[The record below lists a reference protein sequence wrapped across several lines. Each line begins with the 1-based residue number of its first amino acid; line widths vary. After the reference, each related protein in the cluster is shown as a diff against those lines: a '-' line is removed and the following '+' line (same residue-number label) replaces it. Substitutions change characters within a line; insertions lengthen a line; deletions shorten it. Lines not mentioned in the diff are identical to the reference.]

1 VGTIYDEAL
10 VALHGVWRRRWLA
23 LAVGWAIALLGWL
36 VVSLIPNTYKSEAR
50 IYIQAQSLL
59 PDKAGITPNEQKAG
73 IETVRQTLTSVDNLQ
88 KVVRGTEL
96 AQQVASDRDV
106 TDKATSL
113 QGAITIVAEQDNLF
127 KISATASEGGMSD
140 AQNARLA
147 KAIVQKLIDLFV
159 EGNMRDGRL
168 ETGQSLRF
176 LDAQIQ
182 QRSAQLAEVEAK
194 RAAFEAKYLSQL
206 PGSGSIAERVGQAR
220 SELARVQSDLAAAQS
235 GVAAVNGQLAATPA
249 TTQSAGTLIPGT
261 ASVAA
266 GRAAA
271 IEGQIAD
278 GLSRGW
284 TDNHPDMVAL
294 RSQLARARAQGG
306 SSAGSASRMAPGTST
321 PNPMYVSLRSMQAEK
336 QATASALAA
345 RKAQLEGD
353 INRVLGLQASN
364 PEFSAEQGAIDR
376 DYLVLKTQYDKMLAD
391 REDVRLR
398 GQVQTQTDAIK
409 FSVIDPPS
417 APRTPNAPNR
427 PLLLTLVLLAAIGG
441 GIGAAFAKGQLQ
453 TTYPTASR
461 LERASGLP
469 VIGTISELVRP
480 PERALRKQRLLQF
493 AGGTAALVGVWVLLL
508 VVEFVQRSMV
518 A

>member
-1 VGTIYDEAL
+1 MGTIYDEAL
-10 VALHGVWRRRWLA
+10 VALHGIWRRRWLA
-23 LAVGWAIALLGWL
+23 LAVGWGIALLGWL

-88 KVVRGTEL
+88 KVVRSTDL

-106 TDKATSL
+106 TDKATGL
-113 QGAITIVAEQDNLF
+113 QKAITIVAEQDNLF

-140 AQNARLA
+140 AQNAKLS
-147 KAIVQKLIDLFV
+147 KDIVQKLIDLFV
-159 EGNMRDGRL
+159 EGNMRDGRV

-182 QRSAQLAEVEAK
+182 QRSVQLSEVEAK

-220 SELARVQSDLAAAQS
+220 SELSRVQSDLAAAQS
-235 GVAAVNGQLAATPA
+235 GVAAVNGQLAATSA
-249 TTQSAGTLIPGT
+249 TTQSAGTMIPGS
-261 ASVAA
+261 ASAGATRAA
-266 GRAAA
+266 G

-278 GLSRGW
+278 GQARGW

-306 SSAGSASRMAPGTST
+306 GGTASRMTPGTST

-345 RKAQLEGD
+345 RKGQLEGE
-353 INRVLGLQASN
+353 INRVLSLQASN

-417 APRTPNAPNR
+417 APRTPAAPNR
-427 PLLLTLVLLAAIGG
+427 PLLLTIVLLAAIGG

-469 VIGTISELVRP
+469 VIGTISELVGT
-480 PERALRKQRLLQF
+480 PERTLRKQRMLQF